1 MQIFRATT
9 SIHRALVLLT
19 ISLSTAVTAIDI
31 DITDVGT
38 IRP

>member
-1 MQIFRATT
+1 MQIFRTT
-9 SIHRALVLLT
+9 TRIHSALVLLT
-19 ISLSTAVTAIDI
+19 ICLFTAVTAIDI